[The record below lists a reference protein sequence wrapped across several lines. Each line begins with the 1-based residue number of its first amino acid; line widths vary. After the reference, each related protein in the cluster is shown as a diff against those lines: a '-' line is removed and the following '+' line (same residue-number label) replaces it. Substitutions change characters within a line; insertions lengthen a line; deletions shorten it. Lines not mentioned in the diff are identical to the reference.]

1 MLGNEFK
8 KGANVRGHERGGVM
22 NRSAL
27 AINFKNN
34 GRSLAKPRCY
44 HLIHICR

>member
-1 MLGNEFK
+1 VLGNGLE
-8 KGANVRGHERGGVM
+8 KGASFRGRERGGVM

-34 GRSLAKPRCY
+34 G
-44 HLIHICR
+44 